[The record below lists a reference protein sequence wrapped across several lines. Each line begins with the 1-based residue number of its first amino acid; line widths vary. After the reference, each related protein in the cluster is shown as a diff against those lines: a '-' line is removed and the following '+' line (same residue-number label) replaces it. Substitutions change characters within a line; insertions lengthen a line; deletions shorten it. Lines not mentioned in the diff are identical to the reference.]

1 MGGEPHAWPPVTA
14 VPSTPAGPGAHDQ
27 AGLSTDEA
35 RRLLAQYGFNEVA
48 EPKPHVAAALLGH
61 FWAPVPW
68 MLEAAVLLQALVGE
82 YLEAAVI
89 AGLLVFNALL
99 SFVQGT
105 RAEAALAALK
115 TRLALTASVRRDG
128 AWLVLPA
135 RELVPGDLVKLSLGA
150 IVPADVRLVSGS
162 VLLDQ
167 SMITGESLPAE
178 ASAGAATYA
187 GALVRRGEAE
197 ALVTATGARTYSGRA
212 AELVRVAHGP
222 SAEQAAILKVV
233 RNLAVFNGLVLV
245 LMVAYARA
253 HGMPIAHLVTLA
265 LTVIL
270 ASVPVALPAT
280 FTLASALGAQRLIKS
295 GVLPTRLSAVH
306 DAAAMDV
313 LCSDKTGTLTQNQLK
328 VSAARAF
335 SGFGEWDVL
344 ALAAAASSEGGKD
357 PVDAAIRAAA
367 KDGGAAPEQALSFVP
382 FDPSTKYSEA
392 LIAREKT
399 TWRVIKGA
407 FATVAALAR
416 TPAEAAAAAD
426 DLAAR
431 GNRVLA
437 IACGPPEDFR
447 IAGLIALGDP
457 PRADAAPLIS
467 QLATLGVTAVMVT
480 GDAALTA
487 GAIARAIG
495 LNGPVCPAA
504 RIPDRVSPA
513 DYAVFAGVFPEDKF
527 RLVKAFQNSGHTV
540 GMCGDGA
547 NDAPALR
554 QAEIGVAVS
563 TATDV
568 AKSAAGLVLTE
579 PGLGG
584 IVASVKEGRATFQRI
599 LTYTLNALLKK
610 IETVLFLGAGLLMTG
625 HAVLTPILMAL
636 LLVTNDFLTMSLTT
650 DRARPSPRPDVWR
663 IGPITGAAVAL
674 GFVKLAFSTA
684 VLAVGRFG
692 LGLAIGPLRTLAF
705 FIMVVDAQATVYA
718 IRERRRLWSSRPG
731 GWVLASS
738 AADLGVGA
746 LVALSGWLTPALEA
760 RVVIGLVAVAV
771 PFALLLDA
779 VKTPVFRRL
788 GIA

>member
-1 MGGEPHAWPPVTA
+1 MTTA
-14 VPSTPAGPGAHDQ
+14 PSKSTSPSAHDE
-27 AGLSTDEA
+27 AGLSSEDA
-35 RRLLAQYGFNEVA
+35 RRLLEQYGFNEVA
-48 EPKPHVAAALLGH
+48 EPKRNPAIALLGH

-82 YLEAAVI
+82 YLEAGVI

-99 SFVQGT
+99 SFVQGA

-128 AWLVLPA
+128 GWLVLPA
-135 RELVPGDLVKLSLGA
+135 REIVPGDLIKLSLGA
-150 IVPADVRLVSGS
+150 IVPADVRLISGS

-167 SMITGESLPAE
+167 SMITGESLPVE
-178 ASAGAATYA
+178 AGVGGATYA
-187 GALVRRGEAE
+187 GAMVRRGEAD
-197 ALVTATGARTYSGRA
+197 ALATATGPHTYSGRA
-212 AELVRVAHGP
+212 AELVRIAHGP

-233 RNLAVFNGLVLV
+233 RNLAAFNGLVLV
-245 LMVAYARA
+245 LMIGYARA
-253 HGMPIAHLVTLA
+253 HDMPLTHLIALT

-306 DAAAMDV
+306 DAASMDV
-313 LCSDKTGTLTQNQLK
+313 LCSDKTGTLTQNLLQ

-335 SGFGEWDVL
+335 SGFSETDVL
-344 ALAAAASSEGGKD
+344 ALAAAASAEGGKD

-367 KDGGAAPEQALSFVP
+367 KDRGAAPEQALNFVP
-382 FDPSTKYSEA
+382 FDPATKYSEA
-392 LIAREKT
+392 LIARGKT
-399 TWRVIKGA
+399 TWRVVKGA

-416 TPAEAAAAAD
+416 APAEAADAAN

-437 IACGPPEDFR
+437 IACGPADDFR
-447 IAGLIALGDP
+447 VAGLIALGDP

-467 QLATLGVTAVMVT
+467 ELASLGVTTVMVT

-495 LNGPVCPAA
+495 LDGPVCPAA
-504 RIPDRVSPA
+504 HMPDRVAPG

-527 RLVKAFQNSGHTV
+527 RLVKAFQSDGHTV

-584 IVASVKEGRATFQRI
+584 IVAAVTEGRATFQRI
-599 LTYTLNALLKK
+599 LTYTLNALLRK
-610 IETVLFLGAGLLMTG
+610 IEMVLFLAAGLLMTG
-625 HAVLTPILMAL
+625 HAVLTPMLMVF
-636 LLVTNDFLTMSLTT
+636 LLVANDFLTMSLTT
-650 DRARPSPRPDVWR
+650 DRARPSPRPDLWR
-663 IGPITGAAVAL
+663 IGPITAAAIAL
-674 GFVKLAFSTA
+674 GLVKLVFSTA
-684 VLAVGRFG
+684 VLAVGFFD
-692 LGLAIGPLRTLAF
+692 LHLAIGPLRTLAF
-705 FIMVVDAQATVYA
+705 FTMIVDAQTTVYVV
-718 IRERRRLWSSRPG
+718 RERRWLWSSRPG
-731 GWVLASS
+731 GWVFASS

-746 LVALSGWLTPALEA
+746 LVAVNGWLTPSLSVG
-760 RVVIGLVAVAV
+760 VVVGLVAAAAV
-771 PFALLLDA
+771 FALLLDV
-779 VKTPVFRRL
+779 VKAPVFRRL